1 MNAVDS
7 KSYQPGR
14 IAYVIAITFILFMVG
29 LAEFLQRSEIILPEV
44 AAMAIAMWVYRE
56 PGWIRRP
63 SVIFIAPTVTAMMGL
78 IINQFQIAFTVKV
91 ILTLIAMMLFLR
103 AIRSNF
109 APAIATGLLP
119 LAVHTEDGGLVWI
132 VLSFT
137 LILMAVVVV
146 LQLHKNLPASSMIQ
160 YKYMI
165 IFLAIALCWLGICWI
180 MGNEQLAVIPPLF
193 VVVYESIQKQ
203 SYSVKI
209 AGKQVLTLTLSATIG
224 TTMLLELDSQLL
236 ATLIDMLSIIVISR
250 LFHMR
255 IPALYAIPLLTFI
268 FPIDQVE
275 RFPLVVFCASLFMFS
290 LVLFYKLMEKKVFE
304 HKYQA

>member
-193 VVVYESIQKQ
+193 VVVYESLQKQ

-250 LFHMR
+250 LFHIR

-268 FPIDQVE
+268 FPIDKVE
-275 RFPLVVFCASLFMFS
+275 LLPLFVFCASLFMLS
-290 LVLFYKLMEKKVFE
+290 LVLLYKLMEKKVFE